1 MTTETEDRYEI
12 IVRRH
17 VIERTPER
25 KSVKSR
31 RFNIY
36 QRVFDPKQSE
46 AVIASLERV
55 LNGTRSR

>member
-1 MTTETEDRYEI
+1 MGSDIEDRYEI
-12 IVRRH
+12 IVRHH
-17 VIERTPER
+17 VIERAPER

-31 RFNIY
+31 RYNIY

-55 LNGTRSR
+55 LNNKPSR